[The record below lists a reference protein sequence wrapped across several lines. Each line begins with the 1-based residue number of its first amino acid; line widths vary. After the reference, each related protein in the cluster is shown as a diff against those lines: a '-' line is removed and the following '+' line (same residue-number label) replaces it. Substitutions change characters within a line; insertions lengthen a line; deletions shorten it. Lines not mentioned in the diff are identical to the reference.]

1 MRRLLAV
8 ALVVVLLV
16 GSVPVVP
23 ALGVQPTRDAR
34 DSSAL
39 DVRAPE
45 TTDADATRAMDS
57 PGGQA
62 TDSDASQVVEESNAT
77 RVLQES
83 PRTLGMQENF
93 DSAEFHITVYENGTA
108 EWTFTYQRTL
118 QNDSERQQFQAFAD
132 EFNNNSTALYE
143 DFKSKAR
150 TLTAE
155 GQNVTGR
162 TMKAEQFNKNAEIG
176 GIVNDNR
183 GIVQM
188 SFQWS
193 SFAYADEELTVIGDV
208 FEGGLYLGPNQS
220 LVVHAGPGLKFESVD
235 PTGPSDSSGDSLAA
249 SESVTWGGEIDFND
263 RRPRVSFEP
272 MPGTTTTS
280 AEDGNG
286 SDGTTTLNGSQP
298 PADGGDWPPLM
309 MFIGAVVI
317 LLGLAAAF
325 AWRQGDFGSLS
336 GDADNPGGGSSGGAA
351 AAEPTAGA
359 ASEPSVS
366 DEELLTD
373 EARVKKLLDE
383 NGGRMK
389 QVNIVEET
397 GWSKSKVSMLLSEME
412 DEGDI
417 SKLRVG
423 RENIISL
430 EGHEPDAAGS
440 PLEE

>member
-16 GSVPVVP
+16 GSVPIAPV
-23 ALGVQPTRDAR
+23 LGVQPTRDAAT
-34 DSSAL
+34 SPQTL
-39 DVRAPE
+39 DVRSQASLDSNQASPAAHPSKA
-45 TTDADATRAMDS
+45 ADTDS
-57 PGGQA
+57 PEA
-62 TDSDASQVVEESNAT
+62 VESDSVRTMQS
-77 RVLQES
+77 S
-83 PRTLGMQENF
+83 PQTLGMQENF
-93 DSAEFHITVYENGTA
+93 DSAEFHITVFENGTA

-118 QNDSERQQFQAFAD
+118 HNDSERQQFQAFAD

-143 DFKSKAR
+143 DFRQKAR
-150 TLTAE
+150 RLASE

-162 TMKAEQFNKNAEIG
+162 SMKAEKFKKEAEVG

-183 GIVQM
+183 GIVKM
-188 SFQWS
+188 SFQWTG
-193 SFAYADEELTVIGDV
+193 FAHADEEMTVIGDV
-208 FEGGLYLGPNQS
+208 FVGGLYLGPNQS
-220 LVVHAGPGLKFESVD
+220 LVVHAGPGLRFESVD
-235 PTGPSDSSGDSLAA
+235 PSGPSDPSGESLDV
-249 SESVTWGGEIDFND
+249 SESVTWEGERDFND
-263 RRPRVSFEP
+263 RRPRVAFEP
-272 MPGTTTTS
+272 MPGTTTTTPE
-280 AEDGNG
+280 AGTN
-286 SDGTTTLNGSQP
+286 GTTTGNATQP
-298 PADGGDWPPLM
+298 PTDDSGWPPLM

-336 GDADNPGGGSSGGAA
+336 GDAGSPDGGSGGASA
-351 AAEPTAGA
+351 ATETDGA
-359 ASEPSVS
+359 SASEPSVS

>member
-16 GSVPVVP
+16 GAVPTAAVSGDSP
-23 ALGVQPTRDAR
+23 AHDVTATPK
-34 DSSAL
+34 AL
-39 DVRAPE
+39 DA
-45 TTDADATRAMDS
+45 AD
-57 PGGQA
+57 
-62 TDSDASQVVEESNAT
+62 
-77 RVLQES
+77 
-83 PRTLGMQENF
+83 NF
-93 DSAEFHITVYENGTA
+93 DSVEFHITVYENGTA

-118 QNDSERQQFQAFAD
+118 NNETERQQFKEFAD
-132 EFNNNSTALYE
+132 EFNNNSTELY
-143 DFKSKAR
+143 DGFRQQATSLAN
-150 TLTAE
+150 A
-155 GQNVTGR
+155 GR
-162 TMKAEQFNKNAEIG
+162 NSTERAMKAESFSKKAYVG
-176 GIVNDNR
+176 GIVNNNR

-188 SFQWS
+188 SFQWT
-193 SFAYADEELTVIGDV
+193 SFGYSADGSDTIMIGDV

-220 LVVHAGPGLKFESVD
+220 LVVH
-235 PTGPSDSSGDSLAA
+235 TGPNVKFQSAEPGGYELSGDNLAN
-249 SESVTWGGEIDFND
+249 SESVTWQGEQDFTD
-263 RRPRVSFEP
+263 QRPRVKFEP
-272 MPGTTTTS
+272 VQGTTTTEETTQS
-280 AEDGNG
+280 GGENSTETTPGNA
-286 SDGTTTLNGSQP
+286 SQP
-298 PADGGDWPPLM
+298 PSDGDSPLM
-309 MFIGAVVI
+309 LFIAAVVV

-325 AWRQGDFGSLS
+325 AWRQGDFGSFA
-336 GDADNPGGGSSGGAA
+336 GDTGNPGTDGGAA
-351 AAEPTAGA
+351 AASAKSSSPA
-359 ASEPSVS
+359 PSVS